1 MNTQRT
7 PGIFEN
13 IPNETYHADKEWLS
27 SSQIKVALQSALAF
41 KYFVLDGKGEKSK
54 SASKDFGSVVH
65 KLILE
70 EKDFLNE
77 YYVADLAGID
87 LRTTHGKNKKA
98 EIQGLAGSRILI
110 SQEDYD
116 KACACRDSVM
126 SHPDAR
132 RYLEMPGVSEAS
144 VYVELDH
151 TLPSGEMVMLKVRV
165 RPDRLVHGHAILD
178 LKTTKNPSKDSFT
191 KDALADWGYG
201 YDVSAALYVRAIAK
215 LTGEIL
221 PFIFIAVRN
230 DAPYECGV
238 YKLKDESM
246 KRGEARLNR
255 ALTTI
260 VLAERAGIWEFQSG
274 MEEI

>member
-1 MNTQRT
+1 MRT
-7 PGIFEN
+7 PGLYEN
-13 IPNETYHADKEWLS
+13 IPNNEYHADKEWLS
-27 SSQIKVALQSALAF
+27 SSQIKVALNSALAY
-41 KYFVLDGKGEKSK
+41 KYFVMDGKGEKKTST
-54 SASKDFGSVVH
+54 SKDFGSVVH

-70 EKDFLNE
+70 EKDFFNE
-77 YYVADLAGID
+77 YYVADLSGMD
-87 LRTTHGKNKKA
+87 LRTKAGKEMMA
-98 EIQGLAGSRILI
+98 EHTLVAGSRIVI
-110 SQEDYD
+110 SKDDYD
-116 KACACRDSVM
+116 KACACYDSVM

-132 RYLEMPGVSEAS
+132 RYLELPGVSEAS

-151 TLPSGEMVMLKVRV
+151 TLPSGEMVKFKTRV
-165 RPDRLVHGHAILD
+165 RPDRLVHGTAILD
-178 LKTTKNPSKDSFT
+178 LKTTKNPSKDSFV

-255 ALTTI
+255 ALNTI
-260 VLAERAGIWEFQSG
+260 IMAQRAGVWEFQSR